1 MITLAIDA
9 STKSTGIAIF
19 KQNKLFYY
27 ECIKQNDNNTFT
39 RIWKMAERIR
49 QIYQQ
54 YQPTNIIMQDVL
66 PQDVK
71 HNQKIFKALIYLQA
85 AIVLQLDRLNAP
97 TVELITVNHWRKICG
112 IKTGRGIKRQVLK
125 EKSINLIKQIYD
137 INVNNDIADAICI
150 GIAYIVEHKSAF

>member
-19 KQNKLFYY
+19 KQNKLFCYK
-27 ECIKQNDNNTFT
+27 CIKQNDNNTFT
-39 RIWKMAERIR
+39 RIREMTKRIR

-54 YQPTNIIMQDVL
+54 YQPTNIIMQDIL

-71 HNQKIFKALIYLQA
+71 HNQKIFKALVYLQA
-85 AIVLQLDRLNAP
+85 MIVLQLDRLNAP
-97 TVELITVNHWRKICG
+97 EVELTTANHWRKICG

-125 EKSINLIKQIYD
+125 EKSVNLIKQIYN
-137 INVNNDIADAICI
+137 INVNDDIADAICI